1 MMKKFSDF
9 SSEGDV
15 FDGEKVKLATLL
27 DKEICILQYKIRRS
41 KYQDKHENYTIV
53 QFTDTDENGEHKIF
67 FTGSGVVMEQLE
79 KYEDELP
86 FQTTLKKIDKYLT
99 LS

>member
-1 MMKKFSDF
+1 MVKKFSDF

-27 DKEICILQYKIRRS
+27 DKEICILQYKIRMS
-41 KYQDKHENYTIV
+41 KYQDKHENYAIV

-79 KYEDELP
+79 KYVDELP
-86 FQTTLKKIDKYLT
+86 FQTTL
-99 LS
+99 

>member
-1 MMKKFSDF
+1 MKKFSDF

-27 DKEICILQYKIRRS
+27 DKEICILQYKIRMS
-41 KYQDKHENYTIV
+41 KYQDKHENYAIV

>member
-1 MMKKFSDF
+1 MKKFSDF

-41 KYQDKHENYTIV
+41 KYQDKHENYAIV
-53 QFTDTDENGEHKIF
+53 QFTETDENGEHKIF

>member
-1 MMKKFSDF
+1 MKKFSDF

-15 FDGEKVKLATLL
+15 FDGEKMKLATLL

-41 KYQDKHENYTIV
+41 KYQDKHENYVIV

>member
-41 KYQDKHENYTIV
+41 KYQDKHENYAIV

-79 KYEDELP
+79 KYEGELP

>member
-41 KYQDKHENYTIV
+41 KYQDKHENYAIV

-67 FTGSGVVMEQLE
+67 VTGSGVVMEQLE

>member
-1 MMKKFSDF
+1 MKKFSDF

-41 KYQDKHENYTIV
+41 KYQDKHENYAIV

-67 FTGSGVVMEQLE
+67 FTGSVVVMEQLE

>member
-1 MMKKFSDF
+1 MKKFSDF

-41 KYQDKHENYTIV
+41 KYQDKHENYAIV
-53 QFTDTDENGEHKIF
+53 QFTDTGENGEHKIF

-79 KYEDELP
+79 KYEDALP
-86 FQTTLKKIDKYLT
+86 FQTTLKKIDKYLM

>member
-1 MMKKFSDF
+1 MKKFSDF

-41 KYQDKHENYTIV
+41 KYQDKHENYAIV
-53 QFTDTDENGEHKIF
+53 QFTDTNENGEHKIF

>member
-1 MMKKFSDF
+1 M
-9 SSEGDV
+9 
-15 FDGEKVKLATLL
+15 LAVIGTIPLTAVL
-27 DKEICILQYKIRRS
+27 A
-41 KYQDKHENYTIV
+41 IV

-67 FTGSGVVMEQLE
+67 FTGSAVVMEQLE
-79 KYEDELP
+79 KYEEELP

>member
-1 MMKKFSDF
+1 MKKFSDF

-41 KYQDKHENYTIV
+41 KYQDKHENNAIV